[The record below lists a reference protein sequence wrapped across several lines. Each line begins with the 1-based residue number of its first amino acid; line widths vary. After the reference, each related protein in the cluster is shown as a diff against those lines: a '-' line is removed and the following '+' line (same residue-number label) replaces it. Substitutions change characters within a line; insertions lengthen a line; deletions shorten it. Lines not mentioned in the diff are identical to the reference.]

1 MSSESASRR
10 PPLPAL
16 VAVLGAVLTALLT
29 AFFSV
34 IALAFSNGQYDGGT
48 WLVIATPVL
57 LAAWLLA
64 GALLL
69 MTGRSWLALVLPAAV
84 LFGLVVWGTIAAG
97 LGSDTDGFVVLM
109 WLLPA
114 GTAVL
119 AGLPGVRRWVAA
131 RRLARSAPVPG

>member
-1 MSSESASRR
+1 MPFEPARRR

-16 VAVLGAVLTALLT
+16 VAVLGAVLTALLS

-34 IALAFSNGQYDGGT
+34 IALAFSNGQYGDGG

-57 LAAWLLA
+57 LAAWLLT

-69 MTGRSWLALVLPAAV
+69 LIGRSWLALLVPAAV
-84 LFGLVVWGTIAAG
+84 VFALVVWGTVAAG
-97 LGSDTDGFVVLM
+97 LGSDTDGFVVLL
-109 WLLPA
+109 WVLPA

-131 RRLARSAPVPG
+131 RRGARLSTDRG